1 MVPVCPRFEKASALL
16 SKRWVGLIIHIL
28 MQGPQRFNSLAE
40 TLSISPR
47 VLSERLKLLEDEK
60 IITRRIFDETPVRIA
75 YQLTEKGYAMGPLLE
90 AMATWAEA
98 WA

>member
-28 MQGPQRFNSLAE
+28 MKGPQRFNTLLD

-47 VLSERLKLLEDEK
+47 VLSERLKQLEDEQ
-60 IITRRIFDETPVRIA
+60 IIIRHIFDETPVRIE
-75 YQLTEKGYAMGPLLE
+75 YQLTEKGYAMEPLLE
-90 AMATWAEA
+90 AMARWAETWA
-98 WA
+98 